1 MFELHVCQS
10 GEWKRLNTFD
20 ARRDAMSASIEL
32 ERAKRYSGIKI
43 LSVAFD
49 EDKMADTKK
58 LIHMWSEEADRKAK
72 GKELEENI
80 DRQRE
85 ERRKIRDKR
94 KIELKKRK
102 KNTRNF
108 ILVSSLSIVLILCF
122 VILSV
127 LVGS

>member
-32 ERAKRYSGIKI
+32 ERANRYSGIKI

-49 EDKMADTKK
+49 EDKMANTKK
-58 LIHMWSEEADRKAK
+58 LIHMWSKEADRKVK
-72 GKELEENI
+72 GKEVEENI
-80 DRQRE
+80 DRQRD

-94 KIELKKRK
+94 KIELEKRK
-102 KNTRNF
+102 KNTRNI

>member
-10 GEWKRLNTFD
+10 GEWKRLNTFG

-49 EDKMADTKK
+49 EDRMADTKK
-58 LIHMWSEEADRKAK
+58 LIHMWSEEVDRKAK
-72 GKELEENI
+72 GKELDENI

-94 KIELKKRK
+94 KIELEKRK

>member
-49 EDKMADTKK
+49 EDRMTDTKK

-72 GKELEENI
+72 GKELEATHNPVPT
-80 DRQRE
+80 RQIVCSSMRTGLCVAWSLAQE
-85 ERRKIRDKR
+85 
-94 KIELKKRK
+94 
-102 KNTRNF
+102 
-108 ILVSSLSIVLILCF
+108 ILEAASG
-122 VILSV
+122 SV
-127 LVGS
+127 YGVRGPHP

>member
-10 GEWKRLNTFD
+10 GEWKRLNTFG

-49 EDKMADTKK
+49 EDRMADTKK
-58 LIHMWSEEADRKAK
+58 LIHMWSEEVDRKAK

-94 KIELKKRK
+94 KIELEKRK
-102 KNTRNF
+102 KNIRNI

>member
-58 LIHMWSEEADRKAK
+58 LIHMWSEEVDRKAK

-94 KIELKKRK
+94 KIELEKRK
-102 KNTRNF
+102 RNTRNF
-108 ILVSSLSIVLILCF
+108 ILVSSLSIALILCF